1 MGNVVAAAA
10 GGGGTDDDEG
20 SWYPCVESINV

>member
-1 MGNVVAAAA
+1 VGNVVAAAA